1 MAMGALSDQE
11 VEGTGSAGNHSSC
24 PNPMSCKRTPRPGLQ
39 RIWEGGSAWRA
50 GLAKLKELE
59 EGQGWRGPEGGHRP
73 QGPSQNP
80 QEDNPTLVYN
90 ALLAKLTNE

>member
-1 MAMGALSDQE
+1 MAMGTLSDQE

-39 RIWEGGSAWRA
+39 RIWEGGSAWGA

-59 EGQGWRGPEGGHRP
+59 EGQGWRGPEGVIGRK
-73 QGPSQNP
+73 GPAR
-80 QEDNPTLVYN
+80 TLRRTSR
-90 ALLAKLTNE
+90 LWFTTLC